1 MRASALAI
9 GGTISLTEADL
20 PDSDLPAPPFSSR
33 LTGHLPQ
40 YSRDALGFFTS
51 CARDYG
57 DFVPLRFGPIRAFA
71 IHSPELIE
79 QVLVTD
85 YRKFTKGNLLRRNRM
100 LFGNG
105 LLVSEGD
112 FWRRQRKLAQP
123 AFHRERIN
131 AYGKIMIDCAE
142 EVLLNWKDGE
152 TRDVHAE
159 MMRLTLEIVT
169 RTLFSAGAGD
179 AEAEKV
185 GRALHDAQESVMKRM
200 RQPIKFPDR
209 VPTPANRQLG
219 RAVRVMDSIIYEII
233 RERRESGEHPGDLLD
248 LLLQVRD
255 EDDGTGMS
263 DKQLRDEA
271 LTVYLAGHETTA
283 LALTYVFYLLA
294 RNPEA
299 DRKLTEELDSVLSGR
314 PPEPAD
320 RARLPYA
327 EAVLTEAM
335 RLYPPVWAVARNAIE
350 DYELGGHRIP
360 AKGTVIT
367 TQWAMHHDPRYFDNP
382 EKFRPERWANDFA
395 KTLPKYAYFP
405 FGGGPRVCIGNT
417 FALMEGILLLA
428 AIRQRFQLRL
438 VSDAPLELLPAIT
451 LRPKH
456 GVMVRL
462 SGQPGR

>member
-1 MRASALAI
+1 MRRSH
-9 GGTISLTEADL
+9 
-20 PDSDLPAPPFSSR
+20 LPAPPFASR

-71 IHSPELIE
+71 VHSPELIE

-123 AFHRERIN
+123 AFHRERIA
-131 AYGKIMIDCAE
+131 AYGKIMTDCAGE
-142 EVLLNWKDGE
+142 MLTVWRDGE
-152 TRDVHAE
+152 TRDIHAA

-179 AEAEKV
+179 AQAELV
-185 GRALHDAQESVMKRM
+185 ERALHDAQESVMKRM
-200 RQPIKFPDR
+200 RQPIKFSDR

-219 RAVRVMDSIIYEII
+219 RAVRVMDGIIYHII
-233 RERRESGEHPGDLLD
+233 RERRRSGEHPGDLLD

-283 LALTYVFYLLA
+283 LALTFVFYLLA
-294 RNPEA
+294 QNPDA
-299 DRKLTEELDSVLSGR
+299 DRKLAVELDSVLAGR
-314 PPEPAD
+314 APQPAD
-320 RARLPYA
+320 RAALQYA
-327 EAVLTEAM
+327 EWVLMEAM
-335 RLYPPVWAVARNAIE
+335 RLYPPVWALARNAI
-350 DYELGGHRIP
+350 DDCELGGHRIP
-360 AKGTVIT
+360 AKATVIT
-367 TQWAMHHDPRYFDNP
+367 TQWAMHRDPRYFDAP
-382 EKFRPERWANDFA
+382 ETFRPERWADDFA

-417 FALMEGILLLA
+417 FALMEGVLLLA
-428 AIRQRFQLRL
+428 AIRQRFALRP

-451 LRPKH
+451 LRPKR
-456 GVMVRL
+456 GLMMRL
-462 SGQPGR
+462 SARTGR

>member
-1 MRASALAI
+1 MPEIHPPS
-9 GGTISLTEADL
+9 
-20 PDSDLPAPPFSSR
+20 PPFGSR

-71 IHSPELIE
+71 IHSPDLIE

-131 AYGKIMIDCAE
+131 AYGEIMTGCAGE
-142 EVLLNWKDGE
+142 MLAGWRDGE
-152 TRDVHAE
+152 TRDIHAE

-169 RTLFSAGAGD
+169 RALFSAGAGD

-185 GRALHDAQESVMKRM
+185 ERALHDAQESVMKRM
-200 RQPIKFPDR
+200 RQPIKFHDR
-209 VPTPANRQLG
+209 IPTAANRQLG
-219 RAVRVMDSIIYEII
+219 RAVRVMDGIIYEII
-233 RERRESGEHPGDLLD
+233 RERRKSGAHPGDLLD

-255 EDDGTGMS
+255 EDDRTGMS

-283 LALTYVFYLLA
+283 LALTFVFYLLA
-294 RNPEA
+294 QNPAA
-299 DRKLTEELDSVLSGR
+299 DQKLTAELDSVLAGR

-320 RARLPYA
+320 RARLSYA
-327 EAVLTEAM
+327 EWVLMEAM
-335 RLYPPVWAVARNAIE
+335 RLYPPVWALARNTLE

-360 AKGTVIT
+360 AKATVIT
-367 TQWAMHHDPRYFDNP
+367 TQWAMHRDPRFFDAP
-382 EKFRPERWANDFA
+382 EEFRPERWANDFA

-428 AIRQRFQLRL
+428 AIRQRFTLRL

-456 GVMVRL
+456 GVAMRL
-462 SGQPGR
+462 SARQGR

>member
-1 MRASALAI
+1 M
-9 GGTISLTEADL
+9 
-20 PDSDLPAPPFSSR
+20 PDIYPPSPPFGSR

-40 YSRDALGFFTS
+40 YKRDPLGFFTS

-71 IHSPELIE
+71 IHSPDLIE
-79 QVLVTD
+79 QVLVVD
-85 YRKFTKGNLLRRNRM
+85 YRKFTKGNLLRRNRL

-131 AYGKIMIDCAE
+131 AYGKIMTDCADE
-142 EVLLNWKDGE
+142 MLRNWKDGE

-169 RTLFSAGAGD
+169 RTLFSAGAGE
-179 AEAEKV
+179 AQAEKV
-185 GRALHDAQESVMKRM
+185 ERALQGAQESVMKRM
-200 RQPIKFPDR
+200 GQPIKFHDR
-209 VPTPANRQLG
+209 IPTVANRQLG
-219 RAVRVMDSIIYEII
+219 RAVHVMDGIIYGII
-233 RERRESGEHPGDLLD
+233 RERRKSGAHPGDLLD

-271 LTVYLAGHETTA
+271 LTMYLAGHETTA
-283 LALTYVFYLLA
+283 LALTFVFYLLA
-294 RNPEA
+294 QHPDV
-299 DRKLTEELDSVLSGR
+299 DRKLTAELDSVLAGR

-327 EAVLTEAM
+327 EWVLLEAM

-350 DYELGGHRIP
+350 DCEIGGHRIP
-360 AKGTVIT
+360 AKTTVIA
-367 TQWAMHHDPRYFDNP
+367 TQWAMHRDPRYFDAP
-382 EKFRPERWANDFA
+382 EEFRPERWADDFA

-417 FALMEGILLLA
+417 FALMEGILLMA
-428 AIRQRFQLRL
+428 AVHQRFDLRPISAL
-438 VSDAPLELLPAIT
+438 PIELFPAIT

-456 GVMVRL
+456 SVLMRL
-462 SGQPGR
+462 SARQGR

>member
-1 MRASALAI
+1 MRRS
-9 GGTISLTEADL
+9 
-20 PDSDLPAPPFSSR
+20 PLPAPPFGSR

-57 DFVPLRFGPIRAFA
+57 DFVPLRFGPVHAFA
-71 IHSPELIE
+71 VHSPELIE

-123 AFHRERIN
+123 AFHRERIA
-131 AYGKIMIDCAE
+131 AYGKIMTDCAGE
-142 EVLLNWKDGE
+142 MLQGWRDGE
-152 TRDVHAE
+152 TRDIHAE

-169 RTLFSAGAGD
+169 RTLFSAGGD
-179 AEAEKV
+179 QQAERVE
-185 GRALHDAQESVMKRM
+185 RALHDAQEGVMKRM
-200 RQPIKFPDR
+200 QQPIKFHDR
-209 VPTPANRQLG
+209 IPTAANRQLG
-219 RAVRVMDSIIYEII
+219 RAVRVMDAIIYDII
-233 RERRESGEHPGDLLD
+233 RERRQSGASPGDLLD

-255 EDDGTGMS
+255 EEDGTGMS

-283 LALTYVFYLLA
+283 LALTFVFYLLS

-299 DRKLTEELDSVLSGR
+299 DRKLTDELDAVLAGR
-314 PPEPAD
+314 PPQMAD
-320 RARLPYA
+320 RPVLPYT
-327 EAVLTEAM
+327 EWILMEAM
-335 RLYPPVWAVARNAIE
+335 RLYPPVWAMARNAIDE
-350 DYELGGHRIP
+350 TELGGHRIP
-360 AKGTVIT
+360 AKATVLT
-367 TQWAMHHDPRYFDNP
+367 TQWAMHRDPRYFDAP
-382 EKFRPERWANDFA
+382 ETFRPERWENNFA
-395 KTLPKYAYFP
+395 KTLPRYAYFP

-417 FALMEGILLLA
+417 FALMEGVLLLA
-428 AIRQRFQLRL
+428 AVRQRFRL
-438 VSDAPLELLPAIT
+438 QSVSDAPLELLPAIT

-456 GVMVRL
+456 DLPMRL
-462 SGQPGR
+462 TAR